1 MLKFFWSNL
10 DQYKRQYVAMLVVAV
25 LDGVAVF
32 AIPAVLT
39 EFTKGDLDFKT
50 VPLLVVLLVSLYFI
64 SLVFSWFTRRYGEA
78 LAQEFEQHLRF
89 KLYQRYVSLPY
100 LVLKDHHSGYFLSLS
115 GKVASAYRLFINM
128 SLWTFARGSTM
139 MIFFLVVMARESLV
153 SAVINTGILAI
164 FLYLSTYFAIKISA
178 DQKELTRRFSGMV
191 QVFADFLTN
200 VSTVKQLG
208 VHSFAES
215 KILEGRDF
223 TNEQVRKVQTA
234 HAWKWFF
241 LHGIYG
247 IAFIGTVVY
256 LLWLISA
263 GKLSSAVLVV
273 MVGGFMTMRGN
284 LARFS
289 EMVVQGLDLKVS
301 IENLE
306 DVVGQ
311 MSESS
316 DGLTVVAKRPKLE
329 FLSIQTKGLVFKYP
343 NSGQTIVY
351 PDFKVEAGEVVCIT
365 GESGQGKTSFLNIL
379 QGNLAPA
386 KGQILL
392 NNKKTNSSILLSM
405 NDLFIHI
412 SQEAE
417 LFNLSLYDNLS
428 MGATV
433 TEEFL
438 LQELKGVNLED
449 WFMNLPDGFA
459 TILGEKGTKL
469 SAGQKQRINLVRGLL
484 QDRPVVLLDEPTS
497 HLDSETES
505 VVVKYLQRKLKGKT
519 AVIVTHRDALLKL
532 ADQTFL
538 FH

>member
-10 DQYKRQYVAMLVVAV
+10 DQYKKLYVALLAVAV

-50 VPLLVVLLVSLYFI
+50 VPLLVVLLVTLYFV
-64 SLVFSWFTRRYGEA
+64 SLILSWFTRKYGEA

-247 IAFIGTVVY
+247 VAFIGTVVY

-263 GKLSSAVLVV
+263 GRLSSAVLVV

-311 MSESS
+311 MRGSS
-316 DGLTVVAKRPKLE
+316 AGHVVVAKRSKLE

-351 PDFKVEAGEVVCIT
+351 PDFKAQAGEVVCIT

-392 NNKKTNSSILLSM
+392 NNKKTNSSILLSIY
-405 NDLFIHI
+405 DLFIHI

-449 WFMNLPDGFA
+449 WFMNLPDGFG

>member
-10 DQYKRQYVAMLVVAV
+10 DQYKKQYVALLVVAV

-50 VPLLVVLLVSLYFI
+50 VPLLVVLLVTLYFV
-64 SLVFSWFTRRYGEA
+64 SLILSWFTRKYGEA

-115 GKVASAYRLFINM
+115 GKVGSAYRLFINM

-247 IAFIGTVVY
+247 VAFIGTVVY

-263 GKLSSAVLVV
+263 GRLSSAVLVV

-311 MSESS
+311 MGGSS
-316 DGLTVVAKRPKLE
+316 AGHVVGAKRSKLE

-351 PDFKVEAGEVVCIT
+351 PDFKAQAGEVVCIT

-379 QGNLAPA
+379 QGNLTPA

-449 WFMNLPDGFA
+449 WFMNLPDGFG

-505 VVVKYLQRKLKGKT
+505 VVVKYLHRKLKGKT